1 MMIETFSNQSEL
13 FLVLLAVYAQIGL
26 FFCFFIPSGGFMFT
40 AGVLVASG
48 HYPYSLF
55 TLCSLLTLAAIAGN
69 LTAYGFGKK
78 TASYLQQ
85 RKDARFFK
93 QQYLQ
98 SAAVFFKKYG
108 DFALA
113 AGLFFPLLRTFVPIF
128 AGIVRLNLR
137 RFMFFSSLGSIAYV
151 LAFVLTGY
159 LIGMVPALKPYIG
172 YIVVALIA
180 TLTIPVIWR
189 LMQLLKK
196 TD

>member
-1 MMIETFSNQSEL
+1 MTETLTNQGEL

-26 FFCFFIPSGGFMFT
+26 FFCFFVPSGGFMFT

-48 HYPYSLF
+48 NYPCSMI
-55 TLCSLLTLAAIAGN
+55 TLCSLLILSAIAGN

-78 TASYLQQ
+78 TAPYLQK
-85 RKDARFFK
+85 RKDSRFFK

-98 SAAVFFKKYG
+98 SAALFFKKYG
-108 DFALA
+108 DFALT

-128 AGIVRLNLR
+128 AGAVHVNIR
-137 RFMFFSSLGSIAYV
+137 RFMLFSSLGSIAYV
-151 LAFVLTGY
+151 LAFVFTGY

-196 TD
+196 AD